1 MTGTVIDVTRVAPF
15 GFSRV
20 VFLSHVLGPGTPVFP
35 GDPPVSIRPAATVE
49 RDGYHL
55 QSLAAG
61 EQSGTHWAAPA
72 HFHAG
77 AAAADELD
85 PADFFFPAVVL
96 DVRAEAA
103 ENADFTLGR
112 SEVEKWEAN
121 FGPVPAGS
129 AVIMWT
135 GFDSR
140 WEDPSYLNTDPAG
153 VMHHPGFG
161 VEVTRWMIAERS
173 IGALG
178 IDTMGVDPGIDTSF
192 GTNRVLLREHRLH
205 LENLAG
211 LGEMPAAGGWII
223 VGGIRVRG
231 GSGSPATVFGLIP

>member
-1 MTGTVIDVTRVAPF
+1 MTRALSRAAPF

-35 GDPPVSIRPAATVE
+35 GDPPVEVHQAATIE

-55 QSLAAG
+55 QSLVTG

-72 HFHAG
+72 HFHPG
-77 AAAADELD
+77 HAAADALD
-85 PADFFFPAVVL
+85 PGDFFFPAVLL
-96 DVRAEAA
+96 DVRAEAK
-103 ENADFTLGR
+103 EDVDFTLGR
-112 SEVEKWEAN
+112 TEVEKWEAN
-121 FGPVPAGS
+121 FGPIQPGS

-135 GFDSR
+135 GFEDR
-140 WEDPSYLNTDPAG
+140 WDDPPAYLNADPAG
-153 VMHHPGFG
+153 GLHYPGFG
-161 VEVTRWMIAERS
+161 AEVTRWLTEERS
-173 IGALG
+173 AGALG
-178 IDTMGVDPGIDTSF
+178 IDTLGIDPGTDTSF
-192 GTNRVLLREHRLH
+192 GSNQLLLRDHRIH

-211 LGEMPAAGGWII
+211 LGEMPPAGGWII

>member
-1 MTGTVIDVTRVAPF
+1 MAPF

-35 GDPPVSIRPAATVE
+35 GDPAVAAVPVATVE
-49 RDGYHL
+49 RDGYFL

-61 EQSGTHWAAPA
+61 EQSGTHWAAPV
-72 HFHAG
+72 HFHPG

-85 PADFFFPAVVL
+85 PGDFFFPAVVL

-103 ENADFTLGR
+103 EDADFVLGR
-112 SEVEKWEAN
+112 TEVEKWEAN

-129 AVIMWT
+129 AVLAWT
-135 GFDSR
+135 GFDAR
-140 WEDPSYLNTDPAG
+140 WGDPVAYLNADPSG

-161 VEVTRWMIAERS
+161 VEVTRWLIGERS

-178 IDTMGVDPGIDTSF
+178 IDTMGVDPGADTSF
-192 GTNRVLLREHRLH
+192 GTNRVLLGGHRMH
-205 LENLAG
+205 LENLTG
-211 LGEMPAAGGWII
+211 LGELPPAGGWVI
-223 VGGIRVRG
+223 VGGVRVRG
-231 GSGSPATVFGLIP
+231 GSGSPATVFGLVP